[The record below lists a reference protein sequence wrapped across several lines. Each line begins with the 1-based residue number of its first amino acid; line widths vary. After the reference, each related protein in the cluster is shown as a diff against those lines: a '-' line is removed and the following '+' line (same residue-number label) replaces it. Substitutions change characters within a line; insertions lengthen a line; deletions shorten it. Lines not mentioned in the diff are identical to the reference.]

1 MIETGVCGTRNAD
14 IDFRLHQVR
23 LKLGTTLDGRET
35 DAMKPRF
42 ARLAAICAIAG
53 SVFVSGGM
61 VRGVQAQRAS
71 GAASGVPRFE
81 VDPSWQWPP
90 KLPNNWV
97 VGIVSFVAVDR
108 HDNLWVLHRPRQVP
122 VEQKD
127 RAAPAVL
134 QFDAAGK
141 FVQAWGGPG
150 PGYDWPDMEHGLS
163 VDHQD
168 NLWITGLSPIE
179 GSYVSKPS
187 QQTDDMIVKFTSKG
201 KFIAQFGGRDRHP
214 LADGGNDD
222 RASVHLATEAV
233 VYPKTNEL
241 FVSDGYANRRV
252 LVLDAQTLAFKRMW
266 GAFGVQPPPRL
277 GRREPIVPTDD
288 PEGPK
293 VFNSVHGIKV
303 SKDGLIYVGDRNHRR
318 VQVFTP
324 DGKYVAQ
331 VVVNR
336 EGKSPPVDG
345 KNAANHMTAGSL
357 AFSSDPDQRYLFV
370 GDYGNGHVHIVDR
383 KALRV
388 IGKFGEMSG
397 KPGDFRGLHAIDVDA
412 KGNLW
417 TAETQP
423 RPVGSRVQ
431 RFIFKGVS

>member
-1 MIETGVCGTRNAD
+1 
-14 IDFRLHQVR
+14 
-23 LKLGTTLDGRET
+23 
-35 DAMKPRF
+35 MKPKTPSHLVLISLL
-42 ARLAAICAIAG
+42 AVSALAAAVLQGRTTGQSSNAQAG
-53 SVFVSGGM
+53 I
-61 VRGVQAQRAS
+61 
-71 GAASGVPRFE
+71 PRFE
-81 VDPSWQWPP
+81 VDRSWQWPP

-108 HDNLWVLHRPRQVP
+108 QDNVWVLHRPRQV
-122 VEQKD
+122 VGQTD
-127 RAAPAVL
+127 HAAPAVL

-141 FVQAWGGPG
+141 FVQAWGGPS

-163 VDHQD
+163 VDYQD
-168 NLWITGLSPIE
+168 NVWITGLNPLE
-179 GSYVSKPS
+179 RSYSEPS
-187 QQTDDMIVKFTSKG
+187 QRTDDMIVKFTSTG
-201 KFIAQFGGRDRHP
+201 KFVKQFGGRDRHP
-214 LADGGNDD
+214 LAVGGNDD
-222 RASVHLATEAV
+222 KTSVHLATEAV

-252 LVLDAQTLAFKRMW
+252 LVLDPETLTVKRMW
-266 GAFGVQPPPRL
+266 GAFGIQPPPKL
-277 GRREPIVPTDD
+277 GRGEGGRSTVQTDD

-303 SKDGLIYVGDRNHRR
+303 SNDGLVYVGDRNHRR
-318 VQVFTP
+318 VQVFTL

-331 VVVNR
+331 VFVNPT
-336 EGKSPPVDG
+336 EKSPPVDG
-345 KNAANHMTAGSL
+345 KNAADHMTAGSL
-357 AFSSDPDQRYLFV
+357 AFSPDPAQRFLYV

-388 IGKFGEMSG
+388 VGKFGEMSG
-397 KPGDFRGLHAIDVDA
+397 KPGDFRGLHALAADS